1 MRGQAWKAGFLIMT
15 VMLRAVLIFVS
26 VFTMTFM
33 MRKIRQAKMEIE
45 AALFWVIMA
54 LMLVVFAVFPSVAD
68 FCARLLG
75 IYATTNFLFLFMIF
89 LLIVKL
95 FGMTVQLSQLES
107 RQRELVQKMALEKR
121 FEEEAEE
128 KKSKAQRPEDE
139 AVSEQVQ

>member
-1 MRGQAWKAGFLIMT
+1 
-15 VMLRAVLIFVS
+15 
-26 VFTMTFM
+26 
-33 MRKIRQAKMEIE
+33 MEIE

>member
-1 MRGQAWKAGFLIMT
+1 MT
-15 VMLRAVLIFVS
+15 VMLRVALIFVS

-95 FGMTVQLSQLES
+95 FSMTVHISQLES
-107 RQRELVQKMALEKR
+107 RQRELIQKMALEKR
-121 FEEEAEE
+121 FKEE
-128 KKSKAQRPEDE
+128 KEEMKDGDE
-139 AVSEQVQ
+139 RRTAGTVSE

>member
-1 MRGQAWKAGFLIMT
+1 MEDRPGKRGFDDDSYASCCIDFCIGIYHDIYDEEDTAG
-15 VMLRAVLIFVS
+15 
-26 VFTMTFM
+26 
-33 MRKIRQAKMEIE
+33 KMEIE

-95 FGMTVQLSQLES
+95 FSMTVHISQLES
-107 RQRELVQKMALEKR
+107 RQRELIQKMALEKR
-121 FEEEAEE
+121 FKEEEEE
-128 KKSKAQRPEDE
+128 MKDGDE
-139 AVSEQVQ
+139 RRTAGTVSEQVQ

>member
-1 MRGQAWKAGFLIMT
+1 MMT
-15 VMLRAVLIFVS
+15 VMLRVALIFVS

-95 FGMTVQLSQLES
+95 FSMTVHISQLES
-107 RQRELVQKMALEKR
+107 RQRELIQKMALEKR
-121 FEEEAEE
+121 FKEEEEE
-128 KKSKAQRPEDE
+128 MKDGDERRP
-139 AVSEQVQ
+139 AGTVSEQVQ

>member
-1 MRGQAWKAGFLIMT
+1 MT
-15 VMLRAVLIFVS
+15 VMLRVALIFVS

-95 FGMTVQLSQLES
+95 FSMTVHISQLES
-107 RQRELVQKMALEKR
+107 RQRELIQKMALEKR
-121 FEEEAEE
+121 FKEEEEE
-128 KKSKAQRPEDE
+128 HHYVDTEPDQY
-139 AVSEQVQ
+139 VF

>member
-1 MRGQAWKAGFLIMT
+1 MMT
-15 VMLRAVLIFVS
+15 IMLRVVLIFVS

-45 AALFWVIMA
+45 AALFWVVMA
-54 LMLVVFAVFPSVAD
+54 LMLVVFAIFPSAAD

-121 FEEEAEE
+121 FEEEAGE
-128 KKSKAQRPEDE
+128 KKKQAEKPESE
-139 AVSEQVQ
+139 AVLEQVQ

>member
-1 MRGQAWKAGFLIMT
+1 
-15 VMLRAVLIFVS
+15 
-26 VFTMTFM
+26 
-33 MRKIRQAKMEIE
+33 MEIE

-95 FGMTVQLSQLES
+95 FSPYFPAG
-107 RQRELVQKMALEKR
+107 KP
-121 FEEEAEE
+121 
-128 KKSKAQRPEDE
+128 PEGVDTE
-139 AVSEQVQ
+139 DGS

>member
-1 MRGQAWKAGFLIMT
+1 MMT
-15 VMLRAVLIFVS
+15 VMLRVALIFVS

-95 FGMTVQLSQLES
+95 FSMTVHISQLES
-107 RQRELVQKMALEKR
+107 RQRELIQKMTLEKR
-121 FEEEAEE
+121 FKEEEEE
-128 KKSKAQRPEDE
+128 MKDGDERRP
-139 AVSEQVQ
+139 AGTVSEQVQ

>member
-1 MRGQAWKAGFLIMT
+1 MT
-15 VMLRAVLIFVS
+15 VMLRVALIFVS

-95 FGMTVQLSQLES
+95 FSMTVHISQLES
-107 RQRELVQKMALEKR
+107 RQRELIQKMALEKR
-121 FEEEAEE
+121 FKEE
-128 KKSKAQRPEDE
+128 KEEMKDGDE
-139 AVSEQVQ
+139 RRTAGTVSEQVQ

>member
-1 MRGQAWKAGFLIMT
+1 
-15 VMLRAVLIFVS
+15 
-26 VFTMTFM
+26 
-33 MRKIRQAKMEIE
+33 MEIE

-95 FGMTVQLSQLES
+95 FSMTV
-107 RQRELVQKMALEKR
+107 RYFPAGKP
-121 FEEEAEE
+121 
-128 KKSKAQRPEDE
+128 PEGVDTE
-139 AVSEQVQ
+139 DGS

>member
-1 MRGQAWKAGFLIMT
+1 MT
-15 VMLRAVLIFVS
+15 VMLRVALIFVS

-95 FGMTVQLSQLES
+95 FSMTVHISQLES
-107 RQRELVQKMALEKR
+107 RQRELIQKMALEKR
-121 FEEEAEE
+121 LKEEEEE
-128 KKSKAQRPEDE
+128 MKDGDE
-139 AVSEQVQ
+139 RRTAGTVSEQVQ

>member
-1 MRGQAWKAGFLIMT
+1 MT
-15 VMLRAVLIFVS
+15 VMLRVALIFVS

-95 FGMTVQLSQLES
+95 FSMTVHISQLES
-107 RQRELVQKMALEKR
+107 RQRELIQKMALEKR
-121 FEEEAEE
+121 FKEEEEE
-128 KKSKAQRPEDE
+128 MKAGDE
-139 AVSEQVQ
+139 RRTAGTVSEQVQ

>member
-1 MRGQAWKAGFLIMT
+1 MT
-15 VMLRAVLIFVS
+15 VMLRVALIFVS

-95 FGMTVQLSQLES
+95 FSMTVHISQLES
-107 RQRELVQKMALEKR
+107 RQRELIQKMALEKR
-121 FEEEAEE
+121 FKE
-128 KKSKAQRPEDE
+128 KDGDE
-139 AVSEQVQ
+139 RRTAGTVSEQVQ

>member
-1 MRGQAWKAGFLIMT
+1 MMT
-15 VMLRAVLIFVS
+15 IMLRVVLIFVS

-45 AALFWVIMA
+45 AALFWVVMA
-54 LMLVVFAVFPSVAD
+54 LMLVVFALFPSAAD

-121 FEEEAEE
+121 FEEEAGE
-128 KKSKAQRPEDE
+128 KKNQAEKLESE
-139 AVSEQVQ
+139 AVLEQVQ

>member
-1 MRGQAWKAGFLIMT
+1 
-15 VMLRAVLIFVS
+15 
-26 VFTMTFM
+26 
-33 MRKIRQAKMEIE
+33 MEIE
-45 AALFWVIMA
+45 AALFWVVMA
-54 LMLVVFAVFPSVAD
+54 LMLVVFALFPSAAD

-121 FEEEAEE
+121 FEEEAGE
-128 KKSKAQRPEDE
+128 KKNQAEKLESE
-139 AVSEQVQ
+139 AVLEQVQ

>member
-1 MRGQAWKAGFLIMT
+1 MT
-15 VMLRAVLIFVS
+15 VMLRVALIFVS

>member
-1 MRGQAWKAGFLIMT
+1 MT
-15 VMLRAVLIFVS
+15 VMLRVALIFVS

-95 FGMTVQLSQLES
+95 FSMTVHISQLES
-107 RQRELVQKMALEKR
+107 RQRELIQKMALEKR
-121 FEEEAEE
+121 LKEEEEE
-128 KKSKAQRPEDE
+128 MKDGDERP
-139 AVSEQVQ
+139 ASEYAKIFGV

>member
-1 MRGQAWKAGFLIMT
+1 
-15 VMLRAVLIFVS
+15 
-26 VFTMTFM
+26 
-33 MRKIRQAKMEIE
+33 MEIE

-95 FGMTVQLSQLES
+95 FSMTVHISQLES
-107 RQRELVQKMALEKR
+107 RQRELIQKMALEKR
-121 FEEEAEE
+121 FKEEEEE
-128 KKSKAQRPEDE
+128 MKDGDERQNKITPILIPQRKRTFLLFQNSFTRCSKK
-139 AVSEQVQ
+139 

>member
-1 MRGQAWKAGFLIMT
+1 MT
-15 VMLRAVLIFVS
+15 VMLRVALIFVS

-54 LMLVVFAVFPSVAD
+54 LMLVVFAVFPSAAD

-89 LLIVKL
+89 LLIVK
-95 FGMTVQLSQLES
+95 FFSMTVHISQLES

-121 FEEEAEE
+121 FKEEEEE
-128 KKSKAQRPEDE
+128 MKDGDE
-139 AVSEQVQ
+139 RQSAGAVSEQVQ

>member
-1 MRGQAWKAGFLIMT
+1 
-15 VMLRAVLIFVS
+15 
-26 VFTMTFM
+26 M

-95 FGMTVQLSQLES
+95 FSMTVHISQLES
-107 RQRELVQKMALEKR
+107 RQRELIQKMALEKR
-121 FEEEAEE
+121 FKEE
-128 KKSKAQRPEDE
+128 KEEMKDGDE
-139 AVSEQVQ
+139 RRTAGTVSEQVQ